1 MSRISYVN
9 GNYIPHYAASVHIED
24 RGYQFSD
31 GVYDVIAIYK
41 GQLIDFEGHLFRLE
55 RSLKELE
62 ISWPV
67 TSKALKIIV
76 NQIIRLNRIRD
87 GILYLQIT
95 RGVAPRDHIFPDKD
109 NSALIVTARQLPP
122 FNFNGYDEGINI
134 MTTPEIR
141 WKRCDIKSVSLLGN
155 CLAKEKARRNGCYEA
170 WFVDNDGMITE
181 GTTSNAWII
190 NNKDQLITRNAN
202 NAILNGIT
210 RLSIINVAK
219 KNNIKF
225 YERAFSLEEAKLA
238 KEVFITSTTSF
249 VKPVLKIDQKSV
261 GNGKVGSL
269 TIKLLSLYENHI
281 KAQIA

>member
-1 MSRISYVN
+1 
-9 GNYIPHYAASVHIED
+9 
-24 RGYQFSD
+24 
-31 GVYDVIAIYK
+31 
-41 GQLIDFEGHLFRLE
+41 
-55 RSLKELE
+55 
-62 ISWPV
+62 
-67 TSKALKIIV
+67 
-76 NQIIRLNRIRD
+76 
-87 GILYLQIT
+87 
-95 RGVAPRDHIFPDKD
+95 
-109 NSALIVTARQLPP
+109 
-122 FNFNGYDEGINI
+122 

-249 VKPVLKIDQKSV
+249 VKPVLKIDQKTV

-281 KAQIA
+281 KAQIT

>member
-1 MSRISYVN
+1 MRAFVSLVVVARVLRGSRYRF
-9 GNYIPHYAASVHIED
+9 D
-24 RGYQFSD
+24 FRRGRETKAYQ
-31 GVYDVIAIYK
+31 VQK
-41 GQLIDFEGHLFRLE
+41 L
-55 RSLKELE
+55 
-62 ISWPV
+62 
-67 TSKALKIIV
+67 SK
-76 NQIIRLNRIRD
+76 
-87 GILYLQIT
+87 T
-95 RGVAPRDHIFPDKD
+95 RDHIFPEKD

-249 VKPVLKIDQKSV
+249 VKPVLKIDQKTV